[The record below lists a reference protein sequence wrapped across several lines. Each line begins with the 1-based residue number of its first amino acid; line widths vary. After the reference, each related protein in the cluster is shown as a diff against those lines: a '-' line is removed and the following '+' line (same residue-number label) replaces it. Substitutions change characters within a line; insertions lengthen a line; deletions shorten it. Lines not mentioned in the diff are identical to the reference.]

1 MTLIGITAKRISRL
15 LSAGLI
21 ALATLIPS
29 LAMADIYKWTGDDG
43 KINYTQM
50 PPPKGIPSELIRQ
63 TYLAPEPPAATK
75 SPEGNLKA
83 RLEEEQKDLERDAAR
98 TEQDKKN
105 ADIRRLNC
113 DAATRNLA
121 VLEEAGQRNY
131 MTASGEYL
139 RPTEKERKKLI
150 ATAKQQVKDYCTK

>member
-1 MTLIGITAKRISRL
+1 MTPTGTTAKRISRL
-15 LSAGLI
+15 LPAGLI
-21 ALATLIPS
+21 ALVTLIPS

-63 TYLAPEPPAATK
+63 TYLAPEPPAATESSAGK
-75 SPEGNLKA
+75 LQK
-83 RLEEEQKDLERDAAR
+83 RLEEEKKDLEMDAAR
-98 TEQDKKN
+98 TQQDKDN
-105 ADIRRLNC
+105 AEIRRLNC

-121 VLEEAGQRNY
+121 VLEEAGQRRFV
-131 MTASGEYL
+131 TADGEYL

-150 ATAKQQVKDYCTK
+150 ETAKQQVKDYCTK